1 MKKANRRSKQ
11 ASPAASS
18 SSPGSD
24 DKRKQNYEE
33 RVRQL
38 EQENKAFQVRY
49 VFRFGFGFGFS
60 VFVFFFFNILLL
72 VWMSDFLI
80 FKVVGC
86 VLWCLF
92 GCRECDRVLFL
103 VL

>member
-38 EQENKAFQVRY
+38 EQENQAFQVRY
-49 VFRFGFGFGFS
+49 VFRFGI
-60 VFVFFFFNILLL
+60 FVFFNILLL

-80 FKVVGC
+80 FKVIGC
-86 VLWCLF
+86 VL
-92 GCRECDRVLFL
+92 
-103 VL
+103 

>member
-11 ASPAASS
+11 ASPAATS

-49 VFRFGFGFGFS
+49 VFRFGFGFRF
-60 VFVFFFFNILLL
+60 FFFFNILLL

-80 FKVVGC
+80 FKVIGC
-86 VLWCLF
+86 VL
-92 GCRECDRVLFL
+92 
-103 VL
+103 

>member
-11 ASPAASS
+11 ASPAATS

-38 EQENKAFQVRY
+38 EQENKAFQVQ
-49 VFRFGFGFGFS
+49 VIVVLCSISSFC
-60 VFVFFFFNILLL
+60 L
-72 VWMSDFLI
+72 VAKKMW
-80 FKVVGC
+80 
-86 VLWCLF
+86 
-92 GCRECDRVLFL
+92 ENN
-103 VL
+103 

>member
-49 VFRFGFGFGFS
+49 VFRFGI
-60 VFVFFFFNILLL
+60 FVFFNILLL

-80 FKVVGC
+80 FKVIGC
-86 VLWCLF
+86 VL
-92 GCRECDRVLFL
+92 
-103 VL
+103 